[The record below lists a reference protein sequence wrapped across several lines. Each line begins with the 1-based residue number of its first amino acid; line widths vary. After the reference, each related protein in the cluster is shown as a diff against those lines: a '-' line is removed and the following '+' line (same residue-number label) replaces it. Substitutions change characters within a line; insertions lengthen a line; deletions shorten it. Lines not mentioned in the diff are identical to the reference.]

1 MFTVILSE
9 IAAVRIDTACSMPA
23 RKLAGAAK
31 AAASYKR
38 LMVIPPDVTATAEP
52 GSIEAV
58 LADPVTAADSIGIAK
73 GAKGFPSLSQDAHG
87 EKVAKISPPRTL
99 KSWSSPCDGTSGF
112 VNNRLGMKLPFIDQS
127 LFATVVRCAIVA

>member
-31 AAASYKR
+31 AAASYRR

-52 GSIEAV
+52 GSIAV
-58 LADPVTAADSIGIAK
+58 VLPDAVTAADSIGIAK
-73 GAKGFPSLSQDAHG
+73 GANGFPSLSQDAHG
-87 EKVAKISPPRTL
+87 EKVAKISPPTTL
-99 KSWSSPCDGTSGF
+99 KSPSSPWDRSPASG
-112 VNNRLGMKLPFIDQS
+112 NNRLGMKLPFIDQS
-127 LFATVVRCAIVA
+127 LFAAPA